1 MNIFKKK
8 PPSAQQLLGIDEIT
22 EHSIRTPNGELV
34 YLILKP
40 SNLNVLPESIVRQRI
55 HSLMNVLKGMAEVE
69 ILATDSKESY
79 QDNRSFYRK
88 RLEEETNPAI
98 RALLEADCA
107 HLDSV
112 QTSMASARTFCLILR
127 QRGEGGFTESYLA
140 NVEKHLSDNGF
151 TVHRA
156 NEQELRELL
165 AVYYEQD
172 VSHEVYDSVDGER
185 YVKEI

>member
-1 MNIFKKK
+1 MSIFKKK
-8 PPSAQQLLGIDEIT
+8 LPSAQQLLGIDEIT
-22 EHSIRTPNGELV
+22 ERSIRTPNGELV

-40 SNLNVLPESIVRQRI
+40 SNL
-55 HSLMNVLKGMAEVE
+55 NVLKGMAEVE

-98 RALLEADCA
+98 RALLEADCV

-156 NEQELRELL
+156 NEQELQELL

-185 YVKEI
+185 YVKEG

>member
-1 MNIFKKK
+1 MSIFKKK

-55 HSLMNVLKGMAEVE
+55 HSLMNVLKGMAEIE

-98 RALLEADCA
+98 CALLEADCT

-151 TVHRA
+151 AVHRA

-185 YVKEI
+185 YVKED

>member
-1 MNIFKKK
+1 MSIFKKK
-8 PPSAQQLLGIDEIT
+8 LPSAQQLLGIDEIT
-22 EHSIRTPNGELV
+22 ERSIRTPNGELV

-55 HSLMNVLKGMAEVE
+55 YSLMNVLKGMAEVE
-69 ILATDSKESY
+69 ILATESY

-98 RALLEADCA
+98 RALLETDCV

-185 YVKEI
+185 YVKEG

>member
-1 MNIFKKK
+1 MSIFKKK

-156 NEQELRELL
+156 NEQELL

-185 YVKEI
+185 YVKEG

>member
-1 MNIFKKK
+1 MSLFKEKT
-8 PPSAQQLLGIDEIT
+8 PSAQQLLGIDEIT

-40 SNLNVLPESIVRQRI
+40 SNL
-55 HSLMNVLKGMAEVE
+55 NVLKGMAEVE

-185 YVKEI
+185 YVKEG